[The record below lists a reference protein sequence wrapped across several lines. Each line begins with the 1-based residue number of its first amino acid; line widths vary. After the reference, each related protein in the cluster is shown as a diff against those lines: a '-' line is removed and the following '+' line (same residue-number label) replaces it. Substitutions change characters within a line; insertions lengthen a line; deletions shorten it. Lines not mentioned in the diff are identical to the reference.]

1 MKRSEFIF
9 WNALILGGTLAFWVV
24 PGPDGAWE
32 AGVRML
38 SERQDAQ
45 YHEERTRHNEAIL
58 AEYRAVQERTK

>member
-1 MKRSEFIF
+1 
-9 WNALILGGTLAFWVV
+9 V